1 MRKRKNQHEYMLTQ
15 EAKPP
20 STAKLTGGGLSRQ
33 RSTVFLMGGEVS
45 RSAPHTTKN
54 TTRLSFSR
62 TDTIAIFSNPANDPL
77 RHKAQAVK
85 TRVARGS
92 LVCMCSDL

>member
-45 RSAPHTTKN
+45 RSALHSTQN
-54 TTRLSFSR
+54 TIRLSFSR
-62 TDTIAIFSNPANDPL
+62 TDTIALLSNPVNDL
-77 RHKAQAVK
+77 QRHKAQAVK